1 MSWSVNASGKVEDV
15 VEDLAKQFSM
25 PLAEPPAGLA
35 DEGERETVKL
45 VSDVVEQCLGTFA
58 ADRLVKVSANGHTID
73 CTPADW
79 GPHVSTRRLADLSPG
94 AARALGVKTDE
105 TVTIDILV

>member
-45 VSDVVEQCLGTFA
+45 VSDVVEQCLGTFS
-58 ADRLVKVSANGHTID
+58 ADRLVKVSANGHMGYNNWDTKDSAYQEVRFSIELLH
-73 CTPADW
+73 
-79 GPHVSTRRLADLSPG
+79 G
-94 AARALGVKTDE
+94 
-105 TVTIDILV
+105 

>member
-1 MSWSVNASGKVEDV
+1 MSWSVSASGKVEDV

-45 VSDVVEQCLGTFA
+45 VSDVVEQCLGTFSPE
-58 ADRLVKVSANGHTID
+58 RLVKVSASGHLGYNNHETKD
-73 CTPADW
+73 SAYQEV
-79 GPHVSTRRLADLSPG
+79 HLSIELLCG
-94 AARALGVKTDE
+94 
-105 TVTIDILV
+105 

>member
-58 ADRLVKVSANGHTID
+58 ADRLVKVSANGHMGYN
-73 CTPADW
+73 DW
-79 GPHVSTRRLADLSPG
+79 DKRDGAYQEVSLSIG
-94 AARALGVKTDE
+94 IMGS
-105 TVTIDILV
+105 

>member
-1 MSWSVNASGKVEDV
+1 MSWSVSASGKVEDV

-58 ADRLVKVSANGHTID
+58 ADRLVKVSANGHLGYN
-73 CTPADW
+73 DW
-79 GPHVSTRRLADLSPG
+79 EKKDG
-94 AARALGVKTDE
+94 AYQEVRVEIGV
-105 TVTIDILV
+105 LHG

>member
-58 ADRLVKVSANGHTID
+58 ADRLVKVSANGHMGYNNWDTKDGAFQEI
-73 CTPADW
+73 
-79 GPHVSTRRLADLSPG
+79 HLSVELLHG
-94 AARALGVKTDE
+94 
-105 TVTIDILV
+105 

>member
-1 MSWSVNASGKVEDV
+1 MSWSVSASGKVEDV

-58 ADRLVKVSANGHTID
+58 ADRLVKVSANGHMGYNNWDTKDGAFQEI
-73 CTPADW
+73 
-79 GPHVSTRRLADLSPG
+79 HLSVELLHG
-94 AARALGVKTDE
+94 
-105 TVTIDILV
+105 

>member
-25 PLAEPPAGLA
+25 PLAEPPAGLSNE
-35 DEGERETVKL
+35 DERETVKL

-58 ADRLVKVSANGHTID
+58 ADRLVKVSANGHMGYN
-73 CTPADW
+73 DW
-79 GPHVSTRRLADLSPG
+79 DRRDG
-94 AARALGVKTDE
+94 AYQEVRVEIG
-105 TVTIDILV
+105 ILHG